1 MLRTRKDYF
10 GRRLPAR
17 CLRTAGIIFAGLAT
31 TALTVGSAFAH
42 GGEPAAVET
51 TVVPPGYMPYTNGMG
66 DPFGVTLTRHAGQH
80 TAEAVL
86 PLQPG
91 HGDIAAANPLAA
103 KVRDANARFSDVAV
117 ATAEGYAPIPCVSGI
132 EGGAMG
138 IHFVNG
144 KLIEDGIVDIS
155 KPEAVM
161 YEPQADGSLELVA
174 VEYITTKG
182 PAELD
187 GHLFSFTGSPNRYG
201 LPPFYELHVWAWRAN
216 PTGTFADMNPTVS
229 CDAAVA
235 AKQ

>member
-1 MLRTRKDYF
+1 MLRIFEDYAD
-10 GRRLPAR
+10 RRLPVRYLKAAAMIAV
-17 CLRTAGIIFAGLAT
+17 LTASALVAGPA
-31 TALTVGSAFAH
+31 SAH
-42 GGEPAAVET
+42 GELAP
-51 TVVPPGYMPYTNGMG
+51 
-66 DPFGVTLTRHAGQH
+66 DPDV
-80 TAEAVL
+80 
-86 PLQPG
+86 
-91 HGDIAAANPLAA
+91 AANPLAA
-103 KVRDANARFSDVAV
+103 KVREANARFADVAV

-138 IHFVNG
+138 IHYVNG
-144 KLIEDGIVDIS
+144 ALIEDGVVDLS

-161 YEPQADGSLELVA
+161 YEPKADGSLELVA

-187 GHLFSFTGSPNRYG
+187 GHLFSFTNSPNRYG

-216 PTGTFADMNPTVS
+216 PTGTFADMNPNVS